1 MTLPTYRASRNEEH
15 AQRLAYALVGLIKA
29 YGMDESTA
37 HAFAAINEA
46 NRALA
51 NYAKDNRDF
60 YL

>member
-1 MTLPTYRASRNEEH
+1 MTLPTYRAVRNADH

-29 YGMDESTA
+29 YGMDESA
-37 HAFAAINEA
+37 SHAFAAINEA

-51 NYAKDNRDF
+51 NFAKDNPDF